1 MKRILVALSISGIAL
16 VSCNPDKDMVEAV
29 VVDTGDIT
37 ASGCGYLLR
46 LNDSALL
53 KPIDLPSAYHH
64 NGLQVKI
71 EYNFTGSKDTCEYG
85 PKVYELVSISRVKR
99 NK

>member
-1 MKRILVALSISGIAL
+1 MKKTVLAFGILGLSLA
-16 VSCNPDKDMVEAV
+16 SCNPDKDLVEAE

-37 ASGCGYLLR
+37 ADGCGYLLR

-53 KPIDLPSAYHH
+53 KPLDLPSAYHH
-64 NGLQVKI
+64 GGMAVKI
-71 EYNFTGSKDTCEYG
+71 EYSYSGKKDTCDYG
-85 PKVYELVSISRVKR
+85 PKVYEMVNITKIKR